1 MYKITDVCIYAT
13 VKISLDH
20 KTDNEE
26 KEYFTTWDV
35 FSDDIVDKLDE
46 HSFEQMPSEG
56 EVREFVK
63 SLIDEHVE
71 EIKDKYDVHEI
82 MSLSIEVGNN
92 ESCDDLDRH
101 ELEWGILEDIDLTL
115 DDYEVEQVN

>member
-1 MYKITDVCIYAT
+1 MYKITDVGMYAT

-46 HSFEQMPSEG
+46 HSFEQMPDENQ
-56 EVREFVK
+56 VREFVK
-63 SLIDEHVE
+63 RLIDEHVE
-71 EIKDKYDVHEI
+71 EIKNRYDVYE
-82 MSLSIEVGNN
+82 MNMSIEDENN
-92 ESCDDLDRH
+92 KSCDDLDMDD
-101 ELEWGILEDIDLTL
+101 LEWGILEDIDLTL
-115 DDYEVEQVN
+115 DSYEVEQVN